1 MGNLDILE
9 HNRAAWN
16 RECRA
21 GGRWSIPV
29 DGVAIAR
36 ARAGDCQVVLTPDRI
51 VPPDW
56 LGDLRGLQVLCLASA
71 GGQQAPLLAAAGAV
85 VTSFDLS
92 DAQLANDAAVAQ
104 REGLAL
110 RTLRGDMADLSM
122 LPDAAF
128 DLVFHPV
135 SNVFVPDPAP
145 VWRGCA
151 RVLRPGGTLLAGI
164 MNPAFFLFDHD
175 EAARTGKLEVRFRL
189 PYRED
194 DGDARGSQL
203 TPERTAQIQAGD
215 QVQFSHS
222 LQSQVGG
229 LLEAGF
235 VLTGLYE
242 DHWQGAGTPLD
253 GFMPSSIALRARRE
267 GP

>member
-1 MGNLDILE
+1 MDIVE

-16 RECRA
+16 RECRE

-29 DGVAIAR
+29 DAAAVAR
-36 ARAGDCQVVLTPDRI
+36 ARAGDCRVVLTPDRI

-56 LGDLRGLQVLCLASA
+56 LGDLRGRQVLCLASA
-71 GGQQAPLLAAAGAV
+71 GGQQAPLLAAAGAH
-85 VTSFDLS
+85 VTSFDVS
-92 DAQLANDAAVAQ
+92 DEQLANDTAVAQ

-110 RTLRGDMADLSM
+110 RTLRGDMADLSA
-122 LPDAAF
+122 LPAAAF

-135 SNVFVPDPAP
+135 SNVFVADPVA

-151 RVLRPGGTLLAGI
+151 RVLRPGGSLLAGV

-175 EAARTGKLEVRFRL
+175 EAASTGHLEVRFRL

-194 DGDARGSQL
+194 DGDAPDTQL
-203 TPERTAQIQAGD
+203 TPARKAQIDAGD

-222 LQSQVGG
+222 LQAQVGG

-253 GFMPSSIALRARRE
+253 AYMPSSIALRARRE

>member
-1 MGNLDILE
+1 MDVLE

-29 DGVAIAR
+29 DAAAVANAR
-36 ARAGDCQVVLTPDRI
+36 RGNCNVVLTPDTP
-51 VPPDW
+51 VPRVW
-56 LGDLRGLQVLCLASA
+56 LGSLHGCEVLCLASA

-92 DAQLANDAAVAQ
+92 EEQLANDAMVAA

-110 RTLRGDMADLSM
+110 RTVRGDMADLS
-122 LPDAAF
+122 PFPPASF
-128 DLVFHPV
+128 DMVFHPV
-135 SNVFVPDPAP
+135 SNVFVADPGA

-151 RVLRPGGTLLAGI
+151 RVLRPGGQLLAGI
-164 MNPAFFLFDHD
+164 MNPAYFLFDHD
-175 EAARTGKLEVRFRL
+175 DAARTGKLVVRFRL

-194 DGDARGSQL
+194 DPDSADSQL
-203 TPERTAQIQAGD
+203 TTARRAQIQSGD

-222 LQSQVGG
+222 LQTQIGD
-229 LLEAGF
+229 LLTAGF

-242 DHWQGAGTPLD
+242 DHWRDAGTPLD
-253 GFMPSSIALRARRE
+253 HYLPTSIALRAELRSR
-267 GP
+267 